1 MTRKKSKVSKAKRR
15 KSWKRLKVAHAKKQ
29 SSECASAQNKT
40 AQSRI
45 KKAKQ
50 PMSEQLGLDQCHLLQ
65 DVSVRSVECHEIRQ
79 KSPLTISLKLDKVEF
94 KPTSVTTCTS
104 NLQQLKI
111 PQCWYQTNRKDL
123 NQADNSDSPN
133 TPDESEQALTCPS
146 EPSHTDEPPQ
156 GPEEG
161 FDLAKRG
168 FEDTDSAVL
177 IDEEEDVA
185 GYPLASTNKQKEAR
199 RLSRQKKIVEM
210 KHRQMAEDRQM
221 RLLRRQGL
229 VLMRKKKS
237 RKTVTWQKDSE
248 LVKIFSYST

>member
-1 MTRKKSKVSKAKRR
+1 MSKAKKR

-29 SSECASAQNKT
+29 SSECTSAQNK
-40 AQSRI
+40 AVQSRL

-65 DVSVRSVECHEIRQ
+65 DLSVRSVECHEIRQ
-79 KSPLTISLKLDKVEF
+79 KSPLTISLKLDKVQL
-94 KPTSVTTCTS
+94 KPTSDTPS
-104 NLQQLKI
+104 KSSAQQLEI
-111 PQCWYQTNRKDL
+111 PQCWYQISQKDL
-123 NQADNSDSPN
+123 KQDDNSGSPN
-133 TPDESEQALTCPS
+133 TLDESEQALTCSS
-146 EPSHTDEPPQ
+146 ESSHTNEAPQ

-199 RLSRQKKIVEM
+199 RLSRQRKILEM

-237 RKTVTWQKDSE
+237 RKSVTWQKDSE